1 LNIFDVFEF
10 DDKLQILDVGAA
22 IIKKEGIYT
31 DIPIYKKIIDMG
43 LAQLTAFDGDKRH
56 TEKFLEYYERTR
68 LKSLTIFYLMVKSMN
83 FLYVSQILAC
93 HLCLS
98 LKRKH

>member
-1 LNIFDVFEF
+1 MNIFDVFEF

-43 LAQLTAFDGDKRH
+43 LA
-56 TEKFLEYYERTR
+56 
-68 LKSLTIFYLMVKSMN
+68 
-83 FLYVSQILAC
+83 
-93 HLCLS
+93 
-98 LKRKH
+98 